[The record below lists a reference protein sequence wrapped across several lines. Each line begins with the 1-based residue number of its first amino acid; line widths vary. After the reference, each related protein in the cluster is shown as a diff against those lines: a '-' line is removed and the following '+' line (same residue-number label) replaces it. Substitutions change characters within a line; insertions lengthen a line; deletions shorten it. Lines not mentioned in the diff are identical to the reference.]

1 MRGGRLYNPA
11 DHGLGPA
18 GATASLSLRAATAPA
33 PALFDRFG
41 GRLADV
47 DLVPDLGQRIGSRE
61 WWRGLATLTAL
72 VGSAAWLSPGLDQS
86 LPAPVPAPLDDA
98 ALDAAR
104 AQSIAPLAWGGD
116 TGQRMAATDLV
127 QPLTDIPE
135 RPTLELTATLG
146 SGDGFARVL
155 ERAGVG
161 GGDAAAVARLVSD
174 ATPLGDIAPGTRLD
188 IRLGRRPNKRVAR
201 PLDALAFR
209 ARFDLRLEL
218 ARVDGALRLTRVPIA
233 VDNTPLRVRGV
244 VGDSLYRAARAAG
257 APARAVETYLRAL
270 ATKMSVGEIGA
281 DSRFD
286 LIVAQ
291 RRAETGEV
299 EIGELLYAGLEQGR
313 RQVRLLKWQAGGR
326 TEWFEASGVGERRGG
341 LVRPVAGHQTSGFGM
356 RFHPLLGYNRFH
368 RGIDFGAAH
377 GSPIYAV
384 TDGRVSFAGRAGGHG
399 NHVRLNHAG
408 SLVTGYSHMSR
419 IAVSTGQT
427 VRRGQVIGYVG
438 STGLS
443 TGPHLHFETY
453 KAGVPINPKSVSFVT
468 TAQLSGEQLR
478 AFRSRLATL
487 LSTPTGATGPIR
499 GTAAAH

>member
-1 MRGGRLYNPA
+1 MYNRG
-11 DHGLGPA
+11 DHGHGPA
-18 GATASLSLRAATAPA
+18 GATATLSLKDVLAPV
-33 PALFDRFG
+33 PHPPGVFDRFG
-41 GRLADV
+41 GRLADI
-47 DLVPDLGQRIGSRE
+47 DLVPDLGQRIGSRD
-61 WWRGLATLTAL
+61 WWRGLATLVAL
-72 VGSAAWLSPGLDQS
+72 CGAAIMLSPGLDQTI
-86 LPAPVPAPLDDA
+86 PGPVPAPMDDA
-98 ALDAAR
+98 AFEASR

-127 QPLTDIPE
+127 RPLAETPE

-155 ERAGVG
+155 ERSGVG
-161 GGDAAAVARLVSD
+161 SGDAAEVARLVSG
-174 ATPLGDIAPGTRLD
+174 ATALGEIRPGTRLD

-233 VDNTPLRVRGV
+233 VDNTPLRVQGI

-270 ATKMSVGEIGA
+270 ATKLSVGSIRSDA
-281 DSRFD
+281 RFD

-299 EIGELLYAGLEQGR
+299 EIGELMYAGLEQGR
-313 RQVRLLKWQAGGR
+313 RQVRLLKWQMDGR

-341 LVRPVAGHQTSGFGM
+341 LVRPVAGYQTSGFGM

-399 NHVRLNHAG
+399 NHVRLTHG
-408 SLVTGYSHMSR
+408 GDLTTGYSHMSR
-419 IAVSTGQT
+419 IAVRSGQM

-443 TGPHLHFETY
+443 TGPHLHFEVY
-453 KAGVPINPKSVSFVT
+453 KAGRPINPKSVSFVT
-468 TAQLSGEQLR
+468 TAQLSGAELR
-478 AFRSRLATL
+478 AFRSKLATL
-487 LSTPTGATGPIR
+487 LSTPVGGGAPIR
-499 GTAAAH
+499 TATAE

>member
-1 MRGGRLYNPA
+1 MYNHA
-11 DHGLGPA
+11 DQGHGST
-18 GATASLSLRAATAPA
+18 GATATLSLKDALPPLGVRQP
-33 PALFDRFG
+33 LFDRFG
-41 GRLADV
+41 GRFADI
-47 DLVPDLGQRIGSRE
+47 DLVPDLGQRIGSRD
-61 WWRGLATLTAL
+61 WWRGLATLLALCTA
-72 VGSAAWLSPGLDQS
+72 AIMLSPGLDQT
-86 LPAPVPAPLDDA
+86 LPGPVPAPLDDSA
-98 ALDAAR
+98 WESAR
-104 AQSIAPLAWGGD
+104 AQTIAPLAWGAD
-116 TGQRMAATDLV
+116 TGHRMAATDLV
-127 QPLTDIPE
+127 RPLADTPE

-146 SGDGFARVL
+146 TGDGFARVL

-161 GGDAAAVARLVSD
+161 SNDASDVAKLVSA
-174 ATPLGDIAPGTRLD
+174 ATPLGDIRPGTRLD

-233 VDNTPLRVRGV
+233 VDNTPLRVQGV

-270 ATKMSVGEIGA
+270 ATKLSVGDIRSDA
-281 DSRFD
+281 KFD
-286 LIVAQ
+286 IIVAQ

-299 EIGELLYAGLEQGR
+299 EIGELLYAGLDQGR
-313 RQVRLLKWQAGGR
+313 RQVRLLKWQLDGR

-368 RGIDFGAAH
+368 RGIDFGAGY

-384 TDGRVSFAGRAGGHG
+384 TDGVVSFAGRAGGHG

-408 SLVTGYSHMSR
+408 NLVTGYSHMSR
-419 IAVSTGQT
+419 IAVRGGQQ

-443 TGPHLHFETY
+443 TGPHLHFEVY
-453 KAGVPINPKSVSFVT
+453 KGGVPINPKSVSFVT

-478 AFRSRLATL
+478 AFRAKLATL
-487 LSTPTGATGPIR
+487 LSTPIGGGAPIR
-499 GTAAAH
+499 TAAASAQ